1 MQGKGLLMDG
11 CLDVISDEGDFHVKE
26 LNGGGPFCERPVQAS
41 ARDRFAEGVPVGSID
56 RRVGVV

>member
-1 MQGKGLLMDG
+1 MDG
-11 CLDVISDEGDFHVKE
+11 CLDVISDEGDFHIEE
-26 LNGGGPFCERPVQAS
+26 LNGGDPFRERPVQAS